1 MQKIIT
7 LLLMIVGVIHLLPLY
22 GVLGGDQLSALY
34 GLPLQESNISILM
47 RHRAVLFGIFGV
59 FFLYSAFNKQYQP
72 LAFIIGFISVISFI
86 ALSWSAGNYNDA
98 IYNVV
103 IADIVA
109 LICLLIAVVLYMIT
123 SRNN

>member
-7 LLLMIVGVIHLLPLY
+7 LLLMIVGVIHLLPLS
-22 GVLGGDQLSALY
+22 GVLGGDQLSSLY
-34 GLPLQESNISILM
+34 GLSLQESNISILM
-47 RHRAVLFGIFGV
+47 RHRAVLFGIFGI
-59 FFLYSAFNKQYQP
+59 FFLYAAFNKQYQP
-72 LAFIIGFISVISFI
+72 LAFVIGSISVISFI
-86 ALSWSAGNYNDA
+86 ALSWSTGNYNDA

-109 LICLLIAVVLYMIT
+109 LICLLIAVILYMIT